1 MSRNRKAIISKKYI
15 EDKLGM
21 KFDEAIENR
30 CPSETGLKESDRK
43 CSFKRNSCSKCWK
56 ESRILGLLL

>member
-21 KFDEAIENR
+21 KFDEVTEKR
-30 CPSETGLKESDRK
+30 CPSEAGLKESNRK
-43 CSFKRNSCSKCWK
+43 CLFKHNSCSKCWK